1 MTPLSGL
8 PSNNLDYEALSSG
21 QAPGQAV
28 DTHHFT
34 GSSRQP
40 CVPSPTA
47 RPSRRASWSVPVEET
62 LDSLISVQ
70 ETLFITVL
78 SHRATPRTAAQVG
91 LGVRRGADREEPVRV
106 GPGAVWPQL

>member
-1 MTPLSGL
+1 MTPLSEL

-40 CVPSPTA
+40 CK
-47 RPSRRASWSVPVEET
+47 EGIIK
-62 LDSLISVQ
+62 LI
-70 ETLFITVL
+70 L
-78 SHRATPRTAAQVG
+78 
-91 LGVRRGADREEPVRV
+91 
-106 GPGAVWPQL
+106 

>member
-1 MTPLSGL
+1 MGAPVAPLPQIGTW
-8 PSNNLDYEALSSG
+8 E
-21 QAPGQAV
+21 
-28 DTHHFT
+28 
-34 GSSRQP
+34 RQRETLA
-40 CVPSPTA
+40 CVPSPAA